1 LIDVQITDGE
11 RDILLF
17 ASNGKAVRFAESAVR
32 SMGRATTG
40 VRGMRLAPG
49 EQVVSLIVADGGDDV
64 LTATARGY
72 GKRTPLEEYPRKG
85 RGTQG
90 VVAIK
95 CSERNGALIGAVQLD
110 DAAGLM
116 LISNHGTLVRTRAAE
131 VARVGRNTQG
141 VRLIKLPADEVL
153 VGVVKLDP
161 LENDDAEEDEGG
173 NDANGGE

>member
-1 LIDVQITDGE
+1 
-11 RDILLF
+11 
-17 ASNGKAVRFAESAVR
+17 
-32 SMGRATTG
+32 
-40 VRGMRLAPG
+40 
-49 EQVVSLIVADGGDDV
+49 
-64 LTATARGY
+64 
-72 GKRTPLEEYPRKG
+72 
-85 RGTQG
+85 
-90 VVAIK
+90 
-95 CSERNGALIGAVQLD
+95 VQLD

-153 VGVVKLDP
+153 VGVDKLDP